1 MRKNQTKSVD
11 LVMSSNNSLLQKTRV
26 VMSEKNP
33 NLDKVLY
40 RPIVFRTFD
49 LGRNSRDAL
58 KCLNESGSTFPIDQ
72 GRN

>member
-1 MRKNQTKSVD
+1 
-11 LVMSSNNSLLQKTRV
+11 
-26 VMSEKNP
+26 MSEKP

-40 RPIVFRTFD
+40 RPTVFRTFD

-58 KCLNESGSTFPIDQ
+58 KCLNESGSTFLIGQ